1 MLEAVMVLVRF
12 VEANW
17 AAAAAAAINCELNR
31 FKAKLLL
38 GKFVVWSM
46 SEGERD
52 VAEEEE
58 EDDDDDDVD
67 DDDEEDK
74 DDEYGGSKDD
84 NDDGDVVVDVGWW
97 WWLWWWLL
105 VVDDE
110 LGDEDEDTDDDD
122 DDECLFDLGSFVLLV
137 CWCIFLSA
145 ISRFCLRH
153 LARLFLNQT
162 FEKLKEIDF
171 LWKEITF

>member
-1 MLEAVMVLVRF
+1 MLEALMVLERF
-12 VEANW
+12 VETNC
-17 AAAAAAAINCELNR
+17 AAAAAINCELNR

-38 GKFVVWSM
+38 GKVVAWSIL
-46 SEGERD
+46 EGERD

-58 EDDDDDDVD
+58 EEEEDDDDVEE
-67 DDDEEDK
+67 DDEEDK
-74 DDEYGGSKDD
+74 DDEYGGIKDD

-97 WWLWWWLL
+97 WLL

-110 LGDEDEDTDDDD
+110 LGDEDEDADDDD
-122 DDECLFDLGSFVLLV
+122 DDECLLDFGSPVLLV

-162 FEKLKEIDF
+162 LKI
-171 LWKEITF
+171 KENFY